1 MANYDILLIEDWWKH
16 CGCWDRDQASGIP
29 YEDYDGDQA
38 LYLDITDDWWNSL
51 TNDEKAEVCDEFFN
65 ENE

>member
-1 MANYDILLIEDWWKH
+1 MANYDILLIEDWWRH
-16 CGCWDRDQASGIP
+16 NGIWDRDQASGIP
-29 YEDYDGDQA
+29 YEDYDGDQS

-51 TNDEKAEVCDEFFN
+51 TNDEKAEVYEEFFN